1 MKYLLTIL
9 VVLLLGA
16 CPARAAEVVTVRS
29 SRIAPYQAAL
39 DGFRAVLARM
49 VPVRGLKS
57 IAATTITDLVLAEE
71 PGPAFLR
78 AKVRAKRPD
87 LILAVGTNALGAVK
101 SIPDIPILYLM
112 VPYPG
117 AVAAGRANTTGVEMI
132 ISPEQQLAAFV
143 QVIPRLRR
151 IGLIYDPR
159 RNSALARRIMVA
171 ADKRGILVI
180 EEQTEDSRQV
190 QRLLDKLIGRI
201 DAFWMLPDHTV
212 TTPETVEAIL
222 LFSLENRVPVLTFS
236 EKYLKRGATVAV
248 TFDPYTMGERA
259 GEMAREIIARPG
271 SSRIPLAVPA
281 TVKISINHVVARKL
295 GLAVGDPTD
304 KDVRE

>member
-1 MKYLLTIL
+1 MS
-9 VVLLLGA
+9 
-16 CPARAAEVVTVRS
+16 S

-39 DGFRAVLARM
+39 DGFRAVIARA
-49 VPVRGLKS
+49 VPARGLKS
-57 IAATTITDLVLAEE
+57 ISAITITDLVLAEE
-71 PGPAFLR
+71 PGAAILR

-87 LILAVGTNALGAVK
+87 LVLAVGTNALSAVK

-112 VPYPG
+112 VPYPET
-117 AVAAGRANTTGVEMI
+117 VTAGRANTTGVEMI
-132 ISPEQQLAAFV
+132 FSPEQQLAAFL
-143 QVIPRLRR
+143 QVIPRLKR

-159 RNSALARRIMVA
+159 RNSALARRIMAA

-180 EEQTEDSRQV
+180 EEQTEDCRQV
-190 QRLLDKLIGRI
+190 HRLLDKLVGRI

-259 GEMAREIIARPG
+259 GEMAREIIGNPG
-271 SSRIPLAVPA
+271 SSRLPTAAPA
-281 TVKISINHVVARKL
+281 TVKISVNHIVAGKL
-295 GLAVGDPTD
+295 GLTVDDPTN